1 MSLNRKQAV
10 MLGHGSGVWSRIHIQ
25 DLSDIFIRLVN
36 AIVDKRPDLPTGK
49 QGYFFAEDG
58 SQSWKSISER
68 VAKVGKQAGIF
79 ENEDVGEVGL
89 KEAADEFYDGVER
102 DMEGVLGSK

>member
-1 MSLNRKQAV
+1 M

-25 DLSDIFIRLVN
+25 DLSDLFMRLVS
-36 AIVDKRPDLPTGK
+36 AILDKSHDLPTGK
-49 QGYFFAEDG
+49 QGYFFADNG

-68 VAKVGKQAGIF
+68 IAKVGKEAGVF
-79 ENEDVGEVGL
+79 ENDIVGEVGL

-102 DMEGVLGSK
+102 DVEGVLGSK